1 MKQHYQEHPE
11 RGAVFSIALTV
22 SLTASAAYG
31 HDDVAPTGQKR
42 AKFVLDEVYRA
53 IRAQLWPQMDVL
65 ETKLARGDKGQ
76 DVLDLI
82 DRALESIGDS
92 ARVVSPLIQAAFN
105 EAARKF
111 PG

>member
-1 MKQHYQEHPE
+1 MKQHLRDHPAH
-11 RGAVFSIALTV
+11 GTVISMALTV
-22 SLTASAAYG
+22 SMVAGAAYG
-31 HDDVAPTGQKR
+31 YDDVTPTGKMR

-76 DVLDLI
+76 DVLDMI
-82 DRALESIGDS
+82 DRALASIGDS
-92 ARVVSPLIQAAFN
+92 MRVVSPLIQAAFN
-105 EAARKF
+105 EAERKF